1 MRSNKRQNNQI
12 RKTIIQPHFLKY
24 ADSSVLISCGNT
36 KVICSASIEE
46 KVPPHLKG
54 TNTGWVTAEYFMLP
68 RASSQRSQRAKMLSS
83 GRTHEIQ
90 RLIGRSLRAITDL
103 SKLGERSIILDC
115 DVIQADGGTRTA
127 SISGAFVALH
137 LAIQKLYK
145 EKLINTFPIKESLA
159 AISVGIVDKKPM
171 LDLCYEEDVKAEV
184 DMNVCMTSSGKF
196 VEIQGT
202 GEETTF
208 TEKELN
214 LMLDLAKKGI
224 KDIFTIQNKILK

>member
-1 MRSNKRQNNQI
+1 MRPDKRQNNQI
-12 RKTIIQPHFLKY
+12 RKTTIQPHFLKY
-24 ADSSVLISCGNT
+24 ADASVLISCGNT

-68 RASSQRSQRAKMLSS
+68 RASNQRSQRSKMLSS

-103 SKLGERSIILDC
+103 SQLGERSIILDC

-214 LMLDLAKKGI
+214 LMLSLAKKGI
-224 KDIFTIQNKILK
+224 KNIFAIQNKIII